1 VITSEPPRA
10 LLITGTVGS
19 GKTATADA
27 LGGLLADAGIPNAVV
42 DLDWL
47 RRSWPTPPGDPFN
60 AAMTLRNLR
69 DVARNYLEAG
79 VSRLVLA
86 GVVESRAERRRY
98 EETLAAELTV
108 CRLRVALP
116 AVHRPA
122 ARGRRGRPA
131 LARRALGRARPDPG
145 RRLGRGRRGRGGG
158 SSRGG
163 GGGRRGARRGR
174 LALMPGA
181 ATVSA
186 EPSG

>member
-1 VITSEPPRA
+1 MITSEPPRA

-47 RRSWPTPPGDPFN
+47 RRSWPSPPGDPFN
-60 AAMTLRNLR
+60 TAMTLRNLR

-116 AVHRPA
+116 AVHRRLTRRHEGDEAGLRWHVERSGELDRILDA
-122 ARGRRGRPA
+122 ASVEDVVVEAADRPA
-131 LARRALGRARPDPG
+131 VAV
-145 RRLGRGRRGRGGG
+145 
-158 SSRGG
+158 
-163 GGGRRGARRGR
+163 
-174 LALMPGA
+174 A
-181 ATVSA
+181 AAVLDA
-186 EPSG
+186 VGWR